1 MVEQSAKMKSEE
13 QSMHGGMK
21 NDFKHFIDQ

>member
-13 QSMHGGMK
+13 RSMHGGMK